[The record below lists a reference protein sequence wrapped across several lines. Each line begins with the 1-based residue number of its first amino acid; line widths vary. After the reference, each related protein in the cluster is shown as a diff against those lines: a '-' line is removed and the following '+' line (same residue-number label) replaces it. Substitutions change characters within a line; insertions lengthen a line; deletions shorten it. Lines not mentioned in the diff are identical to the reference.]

1 MTTYT
6 SVADANGDF
15 TVPFSSAYTSGEK
28 ITVKAEKDGAE
39 KTIQLFAPSS
49 PSGGGGT
56 ISFGGSLI
64 DFPQNITSVTI
75 REITGS
81 IANEAFKGPD
91 YPYIGSFQN
100 KAKSLIIDCP
110 VTRIGSFAF
119 LNWALIETITFPQT
133 LVEIGSFSFCGC
145 ASLKNLTIPN
155 SVTLIDSDA
164 FNSCTALLNI
174 TLGNG
179 VSSIGET
186 AFAYLTNLISVTL
199 LSTTPPTI
207 SSDTFSDIKSKAR
220 FYVPAASLAAYKA
233 APVWK
238 TFASK
243 IYAIA

>member
-49 PSGGGGT
+49 PSGGGGP

-81 IANEAFKGPD
+81 IANEAFRGPD
-91 YPYIGSFQN
+91 YPYIESFQN

-119 LNWALIETITFPQT
+119 SNWALIETITYPQT
-133 LVEIGSFSFCGC
+133 LVEIGSFSFSGC

-179 VSSIGET
+179 VSSIGEM

-199 LSTTPPTI
+199 LSTAPPTI
-207 SSDTFSDIKSKAR
+207 SSGTFSGIKSTAR

>member
-49 PSGGGGT
+49 PSGGGGP

-81 IANEAFKGPD
+81 IANEAFRGPD
-91 YPYIGSFQN
+91 YPTVESFQN
-100 KAKSLIIDCP
+100 KAKSLIFDCP
-110 VTRIGSFAF
+110 ITAIGTMAF
-119 LNWALIETITFPQT
+119 TNWASIESIVFPSG
-133 LVEIGSFSFCGC
+133 LVEIGTLSFSGC
-145 ASLKNLTIPN
+145 VSLKNLIVPN
-155 SVTLIDSDA
+155 SVISIGADA
-164 FNSCTALLNI
+164 FNSCTSLLNI
-174 TLGNG
+174 TLGT
-179 VSSIGET
+179 SLQFIGET
-186 AFAYLTNLISVTL
+186 ALAYLTNLESVTL
-199 LSTTPPTI
+199 LATTPPTI
-207 SSDTFSDIKSKAR
+207 SSGTFSGRKSTAK
-220 FYVPAASLAAYKA
+220 FYVPAASLTAYKT
-233 APVWK
+233 APIWK

-243 IYAIA
+243 IYAIP